1 FGELQPRLRAVHHLT
16 GGNPRLALMLYQ
28 LCTHTELP
36 EVRDALQALLDDVTP
51 YYKARLEEL
60 PPQQRK
66 VMDTFARLGRAA
78 TPTELAAETRL
89 PVNQINSILKRL
101 RELGFVALPPQQR
114 RKATYYIVS
123 ERVFR
128 IWHQMRF
135 SAASRRKL
143 EFLIEFVRIWYTAQ
157 EWSSEADRLMQEYL
171 KAATGRRFE
180 EAGRFV
186 EHLAYL
192 AEAAPEPQ
200 KGHELADRT
209 VRACIESGDFP
220 RAERLLE
227 ERLASHS
234 AQGDNARLA
243 EDWFL
248 KAYLSYAQGR
258 WDDVIAELGQA
269 VHFKP
274 TFHDALGNW
283 GAALTGLAVTKTGEE
298 RDRLFRQAF
307 EKCEAA
313 VKVKPDM
320 HEALNNWGIALTNLA
335 ATKTGGERERL
346 FQQAAEKCE
355 AAVKVK
361 PDMHDALGNWGG
373 ALMEMASS
381 KTGPEQQRLLQ
392 QAADRFEA
400 ALKVKPNDPD
410 MLYQWGVALA
420 DMGLGET
427 GRQQERLLA
436 AASDK
441 LDQAINISAQ
451 AVPSQSRDLWAVQF
465 VQVAL
470 ARCAHALDANNV
482 GHARSLFIAALDRLS
497 GAEHASA
504 KNEMLFFFR
513 WATHET
519 RADSCAELFSL
530 MRERKMERELAL
542 LEPFVLAVEYWQKGK
557 DAQVLDRLNPELR
570 QLVEAIIKGPA
581 AKKEDSR

>member
-1 FGELQPRLRAVHHLT
+1 
-16 GGNPRLALMLYQ
+16 
-28 LCTHTELP
+28 
-36 EVRDALQALLDDVTP
+36 
-51 YYKARLEEL
+51 
-60 PPQQRK
+60 
-66 VMDTFARLGRAA
+66 
-78 TPTELAAETRL
+78 RL

-320 HEALNNWGIALTNLA
+320 HEALNNWGVALAGLAVTKTGEERERLFRQAAEKYEAAVKVKPDMHEALNNWGIALTNLA

-361 PDMHDALGNWGG
+361 TDMHDALANWGG